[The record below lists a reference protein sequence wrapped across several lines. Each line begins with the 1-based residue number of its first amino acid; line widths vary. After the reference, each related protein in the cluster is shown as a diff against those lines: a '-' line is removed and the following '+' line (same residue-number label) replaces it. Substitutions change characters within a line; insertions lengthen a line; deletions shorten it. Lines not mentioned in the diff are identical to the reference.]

1 MSGFAA
7 PSIAPPQ
14 RYEPMSKPATI
25 AQFSRRHVLLTGAT
39 VTGGL
44 ALGLFI
50 PGAARAAVPELEA
63 RYWADDAPDPD
74 EVNAWVVI
82 EPDDSVT
89 LRCCMAEMG
98 QGTGSG
104 IPMLLAE
111 ELECRWDKVKVE
123 FASVNRN
130 IRENTLY
137 GDMLTAGSRGIRT
150 TWSYVQQAGASARER
165 LVQAAAAKWKVAANE
180 CVARDSKVFHEASK
194 RSLRYGELVKDAA
207 KITLTAEPA
216 IKSPEQFKLAGTR
229 QPRLDSAIKSTGQA
243 KFGID
248 TREEN
253 QLYASIMSCPVF
265 GGKLVSVDDSAIRGA
280 RGIKQVVKLDDA
292 VAVVAD
298 NYWRA
303 NEALKKLKV
312 IWNGGAAAKTDSAQF
327 AKDYRD
333 ALDGPMVTAR
343 NDGDAKNAIARS
355 AHVVEAVYETPLLA
369 HATMEPCNATVHLQN
384 DRLDVWMGSQSA
396 LENAKMAAQEVGL
409 KPEQVYFHQ
418 LYLGGGFGR
427 RTFGDELR
435 HAVRVAKAG
444 NIRQPLQLLWSREQ
458 DMQADR
464 YRPQSAI
471 RLKGALTSDGR
482 LEAIFIQ
489 SACGSIQRSTGHPV
503 PDGLDPTSLEGI
515 GPSVPYNKVPNWYTG
530 QLLKNTHV
538 PVAYWRSVGG
548 SQNCFYLESFIDEL
562 AHAANKDPVE
572 FRRSLTDR
580 KDSLAV
586 LNKVAEISG
595 WGKPMAEGRGR
606 GISLVENHGAV
617 GGQVAEV
624 TVKPSGEVHVDRVF
638 AATDAYHVV
647 NPNLVDAQ
655 IEGGAIFGMTAM
667 LFGEITIKN
676 GAAVQSNFNDYRMA
690 RINDAP
696 DIVTALALTG
706 GKDKEGKPKWGGVGE
721 CSTAPIAAAIANA
734 IFAATGKRIRSL
746 PLKNL
751 KLTELASL

>member
-1 MSGFAA
+1 MGKPIAA
-7 PSIAPPQ
+7 TQ
-14 RYEPMSKPATI
+14 Y
-25 AQFSRRHVLLTGAT
+25 SRRQIVVASAT
-39 VTGGL
+39 LTGGL

-63 RYWADDAPDPD
+63 RYWANDTPDPN

-82 EPDDSVT
+82 EPDDTIT
-89 LRCCMAEMG
+89 LRCPMAEMG

-104 IPMLLAE
+104 LPLLLAE

-130 IRENTLY
+130 IRENELY
-137 GDMLTAGSRGIRT
+137 GDMMTAGSRGIRT
-150 TWSYVQQAGASARER
+150 TWPYVQQGGASARER
-165 LVQAAAAKWKVAANE
+165 LVQAAAAKWTVPARE
-180 CVARDSKVFHEASK
+180 CEARDSKVFHKPSG

-207 KITLTAEPA
+207 RVRLAAEPQ

-229 QPRLDSAIKSTGQA
+229 QPRLDSAIKSTGRA

-248 TREEN
+248 SREAN
-253 QLYASIMSCPVF
+253 QLYASIMSCPAF
-265 GGKLVSVDDSAIRGA
+265 GGKLVSVDDSAIQGA

-303 NEALKKLKV
+303 NEALKKLK
-312 IWNGGAAAKTDSAQF
+312 ITWDGGAAARTDSVQF
-327 AKDYRD
+327 VQDYRD

-343 NDGDAKNAIARS
+343 NDGDAKSAIAKS

-369 HATMEPCNATVHLQN
+369 HATMEPCNATVHLQDN
-384 DRLDVWMGSQSA
+384 RLDVWMGSQSA
-396 LENAKMAAQEVGL
+396 LENAKMAAKEAGL

-444 NIRQPLQLLWSREQ
+444 KIDQPLQLLWSREQ
-458 DMQADR
+458 DMRADR

-471 RLKGALTSDGR
+471 RLKGALTPDGR
-482 LEAIFIQ
+482 LDALFIQ
-489 SACGSIQRSTGHPV
+489 SACGSILRSTGRPAA
-503 PDGLDPTSLEGI
+503 DGIDFTALEGI
-515 GPSVPYNKVPNWYTG
+515 GPSVPYNKIPNWYTG
-530 QLLKNTHV
+530 QMLKNTHV

-562 AHAANKDPVE
+562 AHAANKDPLK
-572 FRRSLTDR
+572 FRMGLTDR
-580 KDSLAV
+580 ADSLAV
-586 LNKVAEISG
+586 LNKLAEISG
-595 WGKPMAEGRGR
+595 WGKPMAPRRGR
-606 GISLVENHGAV
+606 GISLVENHEAV

-624 TVKPSGEVHVDRVF
+624 TVEPSGEVRVDRVF

-655 IEGGAIFGMTAM
+655 IEGGVIFGMTAM
-667 LFGEITIKN
+667 LYGEITIKN
-676 GAAVQSNFNDYRMA
+676 GAALQGNFNDYRMV
-690 RINDAP
+690 RMTDAP
-696 DIVTALALTG
+696 DVVTALALTG
-706 GKDKEGKPKWGGVGE
+706 GKDAQGKPKWGGVGE

-746 PLKNL
+746 PFKNI